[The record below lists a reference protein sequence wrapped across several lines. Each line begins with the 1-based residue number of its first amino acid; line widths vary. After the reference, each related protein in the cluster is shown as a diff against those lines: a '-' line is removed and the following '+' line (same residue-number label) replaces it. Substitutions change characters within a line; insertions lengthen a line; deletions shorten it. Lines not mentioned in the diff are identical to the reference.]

1 MIEQRNAVIDPR
13 ESLWPG
19 LDDADNPI
27 GLDGIEFIEYAAA
40 RPQALGQVLEMCG
53 FRPVARHRSRE
64 VLLYRQGGINIV
76 INAHGAP
83 NDEPPAISAV
93 AFRVRD
99 ARAAYERVLDRG
111 GWEVPTHPEAMELNI
126 PAIHG
131 PGASR
136 FYFVDRYREFS
147 IYDVDF
153 IPIPS
158 VEMHPAAV
166 AGIHFFGIVQYTG
179 PARIADWVA
188 FYDELF
194 GMKPIPDSERFGI
207 LPTGTLLRAPS
218 PTPASGFFWQL
229 IEPHP
234 DSGSMGES
242 LRRIG
247 LGAPDI
253 AVAVREL
260 RALGLEFLETPA
272 TRGNQ
277 YGAITKTY
285 LDGISFELVHSERE
299 PTPAGSERQ
308 PHRQDDALT
317 MPGR

>member
-1 MIEQRNAVIDPR
+1 MIEHRDADIDPR
-13 ESLWPG
+13 EHLQRG
-19 LDDADNPI
+19 LNDEDNPI
-27 GLDGIEFIEYAAA
+27 GLDGIEFIEYATA

-76 INAHGAP
+76 INAHGVP
-83 NDEPPAISAV
+83 GDEAPAIAAV

-99 ARAAYERVLDRG
+99 ARAAYELVLDRG

-136 FYFVDRYREFS
+136 LYFVDRYREFS
-147 IYDVDF
+147 IYDIDF

-158 VEMHPAAV
+158 VEMHPPPV
-166 AGIHFFGIVQYTG
+166 AGIDFFGIVQYTG
-179 PARIADWVA
+179 PARIGDWVA

-207 LPTGTLLRAPS
+207 LPTGTLLRAPALT
-218 PTPASGFFWQL
+218 PTSGFLWQL

-234 DSGSMGES
+234 DSGAMGEA

-247 LGAPDI
+247 LGVPDV
-253 AVAVREL
+253 AAAVRTLVARRESIPPRTIVSKTVDAEDL
-260 RALGLEFLETPA
+260 TALQAMMDEARKGE
-272 TRGNQ
+272 
-277 YGAITKTY
+277 
-285 LDGISFELVHSERE
+285 
-299 PTPAGSERQ
+299 
-308 PHRQDDALT
+308 
-317 MPGR
+317 